1 VGSSGPVFTARDV
14 GFVYPDETIGLR
26 SVSFEIG
33 AGERVALLGAN
44 GSGKSTLLRLLGAL
58 AVPTSGDLT
67 AFERPMARVAE
78 DDTEARAFRRR
89 VQFVFQNA
97 DAQLF
102 SPTVEE
108 EIAFGPLQLYDGN
121 DVRERVDTVLKATR
135 IEHLRDRPPHRLS
148 GGEKR
153 KVALASVLVLE
164 PEVLLLDEPTAGLDP
179 RSVGWLIETLDA
191 FAAGGGTVV
200 IATQEIPLLGEL
212 ADRAM
217 VIGEDHCLAF
227 DGTVGDVLAD
237 RELLERCNLVHRHRH
252 RHGEQVHDHPH
263 EHR

>member
-1 VGSSGPVFTARDV
+1 MGCSEVVFSAADV
-14 GFVYPDETIGLR
+14 GFVYPDGTTGLR
-26 SVSFEIG
+26 SVSFEVT

-58 AVPTSGDLT
+58 ALPTSGVLS
-67 AFERPMARVAE
+67 AFGRPLGEVAA
-78 DDTEARAFRRR
+78 DDAASSAFRRR

-102 SPTVEE
+102 SPTVED
-108 EIAFGPLQLYDGN
+108 EIAFGPLQLLDAGG
-121 DVRERVDTVLKATR
+121 VRERVDAVLEATR
-135 IEHLRDRPPHRLS
+135 IGHLRGRPPHRLS

-179 RSVGWLIETLDA
+179 RSVGWLIETLDD
-191 FAAGGGTVV
+191 FAARGGTVV
-200 IATQEIPLLGEL
+200 IATQEIPLLEEL

-217 VIGEDHCLAF
+217 VIGEDHGMAF
-227 DGTVGDVLAD
+227 DGTVQGALND

-252 RHGEQVHDHPH
+252 RHGDRVHDHPH
-263 EHR
+263 THP